1 MLHFKLKTWELRD
14 TLHFKNGKKREKKKQ
29 VNEVALLE
37 HRYFYGEK
45 KCITARPP
53 ELEYLQ
59 LVIALGIL
67 EINVENA
74 YSALSRRL
82 NTKSNSIQVGV
93 PQNPL
98 WLVIESGPCRKNEE
112 IKSETGPY
120 GLWKFR
126 WRTCRRQNKRM
137 ALVSIFSGNNCSYY
151 KQLFEAI

>member
-1 MLHFKLKTWELRD
+1 MNIDIFMDR
-14 TLHFKNGKKREKKKQ
+14 
-29 VNEVALLE
+29 
-37 HRYFYGEK
+37 K

-67 EINVENA
+67 EVNVENA

-98 WLVIESGPCRKNEE
+98 
-112 IKSETGPY
+112 
-120 GLWKFR
+120 
-126 WRTCRRQNKRM
+126 
-137 ALVSIFSGNNCSYY
+137 
-151 KQLFEAI
+151 